1 MRRRDRRQRVFRG
14 RVARIAI
21 VSAMGVLAAAFFR
34 AQILATDDWL
44 LQSQSNRLRTFTV
57 PPPRG
62 IIRDRAGRALADN
75 IPGHSVSI
83 LPAAP
88 DSMIATL
95 VRLGEHLDF
104 GDEHAETLF
113 ARARARPLRPLLV
126 AADVSFDAVAAIEE
140 RKSAFPGVLLES
152 RPKRRY
158 PAGPVGAHVVGY
170 VGEINEAELALP
182 RFASAEPGAIVGR
195 AGVEAHYEQRL
206 RGRPGTRYVEVDVLG
221 RIVGVFEGA
230 AEIAA
235 QPGGDVDLHVDL
247 DLMEW
252 IDHIFPKELNGA
264 VVALEVETGGVLA
277 MYSKPAFDPNVFAGI
292 VEPEEW
298 ARLSQDPQ
306 SPLYNRAAVGKYP
319 PGSPWKLVGAALGLE
334 AGLIEPSTRFPQS
347 CNGTFRFGNR
357 TVRCWKPEGH
367 GSLDLVGAV
376 QHSCNVYFYQL
387 GLALGLERVLEG
399 GNRMGFG
406 RGTGI
411 DLPQEAEGT
420 FPEGVAFWDRQ
431 FGYRAGEGEV
441 LNLILGQGPNAQSPL
456 KMAQFMLAVARD
468 GSAPPPT
475 LNRAAATPE
484 SWRLDVSLESL
495 DAIREGLRRVTAPGG
510 TAHLSS
516 LEHFDLLGKTGTAE
530 TGGGQPNHAW
540 FAGMAGPRGAPPE
553 VVVVALVEF
562 GDSGSETAAP
572 LVAKAADYYLRGR
585 HGIARDTV
593 QTLREHLLTG
603 RPAAWARDRGNF

>member
-1 MRRRDRRQRVFRG
+1 MRRRDRRKRVFRG
-14 RVARIAI
+14 YIARVAV

-34 AQILATDDWL
+34 TQILGTDDWL
-44 LQSQSNRLRTFTV
+44 MQSQSNRLRAFAV

-83 LPAAP
+83 LPADP
-88 DSMIATL
+88 DSMLATL
-95 VRLGEHLDF
+95 ARLGEHLDF
-104 GDEHAETLF
+104 DREQTEALV
-113 ARARARPLRPLLV
+113 ARARAGPMRPLLV
-126 AADVSFDAVAAIEE
+126 AGDISFDAVAAIEE
-140 RKSAFPGVLLES
+140 RKSAFSGVHLES

-170 VGEINEAELALP
+170 VGEINEAEFALP

-195 AGVEAHYEQRL
+195 AGVEAFYEQRL

-221 RIVGVFEGA
+221 RIVGAFEGVS
-230 AEIAA
+230 EIAA
-235 QPGGDVDLHVDL
+235 SPGGDVDLHVDL

-292 VEPEEW
+292 LEPEEW
-298 ARLSQDPQ
+298 ARLSRDPQ

-334 AGLIEPSTRFPQS
+334 AGLIEPSTRFPQA

-406 RGTGI
+406 RGTDI

-420 FPEGVAFWDRQ
+420 FPDGVAFWERQ
-431 FGYRAGEGEV
+431 FRYQAGEGEV

-456 KMAQFMLAVARD
+456 KMAQFMLAIARD
-468 GSAPPPT
+468 GSAPPPV

-484 SWRLDVSLESL
+484 SWRLDVSRESL

-516 LEHFDLLGKTGTAE
+516 LEHFDLMGKTGTAE

-562 GDSGSETAAP
+562 GNSGSETAAP

-593 QTLREHLLTG
+593 QTLREHILAG
-603 RPAAWARDRGNF
+603 RSTAWARGPGDF